1 MNKKGIKNRFGV
13 LLIVPT
19 AKTGIIFALIF
30 KVWQS
35 ISTLY
40 GHLFY
45 NAGINLDYWNR
56 VKFIIDN
63 IWLLALAIGSGSM
76 LLIPVLQRS
85 GAKVSVLQA
94 TQMMNQGKCLVL
106 DVRDAAEFEA
116 GHIKSAKNIP
126 VSELSKRLSE
136 LEKQKNFSVITVCA
150 SGKRSATASAILT
163 RAAFAQVVSLEG
175 GMAAWQEQGLP
186 TVK

>member
-1 MNKKGIKNRFGV
+1 M
-13 LLIVPT
+13 L
-19 AKTGIIFALIF
+19 
-30 KVWQS
+30 
-35 ISTLY
+35 

-45 NAGINLDYWNR
+45 NAGINLDYWNS

-63 IWLLALAIGSGSM
+63 IWLLAMALISGGM
-76 LLIPVLQRS
+76 LLIPALQRS

-94 TQMMNQGKCLVL
+94 TQLMNQGKCTVL

-116 GHIKSAKNIP
+116 GHIKTAKNIP
-126 VSELSKRLSE
+126 LAELSKRIAE
-136 LEKQKNFSVITVCA
+136 LEKQKNQSVIAVCA
-150 SGKRSATASAILT
+150 SGRRSATASAMLA

-175 GMAAWQEQGLP
+175 GMTAWQEQGLP